1 MRQLSA
7 NPTYN
12 PESGSR
18 PDSGYESGALLLRIA
33 ADDTKAFT
41 QLFDQYWLQV
51 FAHVRTYLKDTAQA
65 EDITQEIFFS
75 IWINRTKLAT
85 VADFEAWLH
94 VITRNR
100 TISGLRKLLRQA
112 SSDLTHL
119 SDWAPE
125 LASNTDSPSDQLDF
139 KQSRELLQQAIE
151 QLPPRRREVFK
162 LSRQQGLTHQEIAE
176 QLQISKAT
184 VNEHISEALSFLK
197 TKLAEHPGLLSA
209 LFLIYNCWIH
219 RK

>member
-1 MRQLSA
+1 MSA

-18 PDSGYESGALLLRIA
+18 AESGTSADSLLLRIA

-51 FAHVRTYLKDTAQA
+51 FAHVRSYLKDTALA
-65 EDITQEIFFS
+65 EDLTQEIFFS
-75 IWINRTKLAT
+75 IWINRAKLAT

-112 SSDLTHL
+112 SSDLTQL
-119 SDWAPE
+119 SDWVPE
-125 LASNTDSPSDQLDF
+125 LASTADSPLEQLDF

-151 QLPPRRREVFK
+151 LLPPRRREVFK

-197 TKLAEHPGLLSA
+197 SKLAGHPGLLSA
-209 LFLIYNCWIH
+209 LLLLYHCWMH